1 MSNRNFK
8 VVGHAIDGKKE
19 LFSMKEVAEFIC
31 ERGMYSEVH
40 ITTECMGTDISAWV
54 NYEDISSV
62 SIALS
67 DIASYRINGASK
79 AVPGFDVIDYG
90 QEDYVFGDS
99 EQDARHWNT
108 YLLEI
113 FEEYA
118 DTLAPCSINKIGLWK
133 PKQKFMSL

>member
-8 VVGHAIDGKKE
+8 VVGHAVDGKKE

-40 ITTECMGTDISAWV
+40 ITTECTGTDISAWV

-67 DIASYRINGASK
+67 DIASYRTNGASK

-90 QEDYVFGDS
+90 QEDYVFGDP

-118 DTLAPCSINKIGLWK
+118 DTLAPLFNK
-133 PKQKFMSL
+133 

>member
-1 MSNRNFK
+1 MCKFKKILALMLAGTMAVSLCACSNEEKNEDESYSTT
-8 VVGHAIDGKKE
+8 VSIDGT
-19 LFSMKEVAEFIC
+19 A
-31 ERGMYSEVH
+31 
-40 ITTECMGTDISAWV
+40 TECTGTDISTWV

-67 DIASYRINGASK
+67 DIASYRTNGASK

-99 EQDARHWNT
+99 EQDARHWNS

-113 FEEYA
+113 FEEYV
-118 DTLAPCSINKIGLWK
+118 DTLARLFNK
-133 PKQKFMSL
+133 

>member
-8 VVGHAIDGKKE
+8 VVGHTVDGKKE

-40 ITTECMGTDISAWV
+40 ITTECTGTDISAWV

-67 DIASYRINGASK
+67 DIASYRTNGASK

-90 QEDYVFGDS
+90 QEDYVFGDP

-118 DTLAPCSINKIGLWK
+118 DTLAPLFNK
-133 PKQKFMSL
+133 